1 MDDQLI
7 TVRTYS
13 LPWQAD
19 LARTMLEAEGIPAF
33 VADANTVSMNWLYS
47 NAIGGVRL
55 QVPESYA
62 EAANETLSS
71 DKNYSPS
78 VPEDESDSPTCPKCG
93 NHNSTIIRRGRRWT
107 FLTWLL
113 VGVPLFFPPKR
124 YQCLECGTIWKSKG
138 KGV

>member
-1 MDDQLI
+1 MDDKLV

-19 LARTMLEAEGIPAF
+19 LARAALEAEEIPAF

-62 EAANETLSS
+62 EAANETLSANENS
-71 DKNYSPS
+71 SPS
-78 VPEDESDSPTCPKCG
+78 IPEDESDFLACPQCG
-93 NHNSTIIRRGRRWT
+93 KHNSTIIRYGRRWT

-113 VGVPLFFPPKR
+113 VGIPLFFPPKR
-124 YQCLECGTIWKSKG
+124 YQCLECGAIWKNKI
-138 KGV
+138 